1 MGRLKQKNDVS
12 STNKYSEKAAVMVKV
27 KKYDE
32 T

>member
-12 STNKYSEKAAVMVKV
+12 PTNKYSEKAAVMVKIE
-27 KKYDE
+27 KYDE